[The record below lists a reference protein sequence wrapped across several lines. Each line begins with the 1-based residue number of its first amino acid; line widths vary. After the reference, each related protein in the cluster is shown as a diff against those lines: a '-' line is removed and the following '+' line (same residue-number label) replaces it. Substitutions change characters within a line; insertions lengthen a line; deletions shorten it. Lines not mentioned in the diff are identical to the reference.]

1 MSCADPTVSI
11 NGAELVSSQNAVDSG
26 RFELP
31 PLACYV
37 NMMYYPGLKH
47 QTVPTTTMPGDSPSS
62 ILENTLFVV

>member
-1 MSCADPTVSI
+1 M
-11 NGAELVSSQNAVDSG
+11 VSSQNAVDSG

-47 QTVPTTTMPGDSPSS
+47 QTAHDDHARRFPLLNSRKYPLCGVIFAP
-62 ILENTLFVV
+62 I